1 MKRKNN
7 RKGFT
12 IVELVIV
19 IAVIAILATV
29 LVPTFGDMIEKSKQ
43 TAIIEEAKNLYTDYM
58 IKHASDDD
66 FTDDVVIE
74 IDGKYYAVKD
84 GALILDTDGEK
95 AKEFTSDEEAAATFL
110 DGDDT
115 YFVVMHDNKEIETI
129 PTTSDDE
136 NEGGENAGNDQNNGN
151 P

>member
-1 MKRKNN
+1 MKMHSK
-7 RKGFT
+7 KGFT

-43 TAIIEEAKNLYTDYM
+43 TAIIEEAKNLYTDYV
-58 IKHASDDD
+58 IQHASDDD

-74 IDGKYYAVKD
+74 IDDKYYAVKD
-84 GALILDTDGEK
+84 GELKLDDDKK
-95 AKEFTSDEEAAATFL
+95 ATEFASAEEAAALFL
-110 DGDDT
+110 GDDDT

-136 NEGGENAGNDQNNGN
+136 NEGGENAGDDQNNGN

>member
-58 IKHASDDD
+58 IKHDSDDD

-84 GALILDTDGEK
+84 GALILNGEK
-95 AKEFTSDEEAAATFL
+95 AQEYKDAAKAAATFL

-115 YFVVMHDNKEIETI
+115 YFVVMYDNKEIETI

-136 NEGGENAGNDQNNGN
+136 NEGGENAGNDQNNDN